1 MSWSAPKASDH
12 DGPVDSY
19 EVVLSSPAGTRVERV
34 VGTTVTIDA
43 LTPDTKYDVEVT
55 AWNASGAGKSATKE
69 VRTDKPIILL
79 PGEVKDL
86 QATPTSSSV
95 SLTWTAPKTS
105 DKEGSVTSYTVV
117 ISSAG
122 VPLVTTTT
130 AGTAI
135 TVPGLLASTS
145 YDATVAAVNGA
156 GAGKATSKSFKTAK
170 AATVPKGRPAAKGTI
185 PATPATRSS
194 AVSQDDEHTPR
205 HSVRTY
211 IPACYRLAPEPG

>member
-1 MSWSAPKASDH
+1 M
-12 DGPVDSY
+12 
-19 EVVLSSPAGTRVERV
+19 PALCTQPWCRLRGLR
-34 VGTTVTIDA
+34 
-43 LTPDTKYDVEVT
+43 
-55 AWNASGAGKSATKE
+55 
-69 VRTDKPIILL
+69 L
-79 PGEVKDL
+79 P
-86 QATPTSSSV
+86 
-95 SLTWTAPKTS
+95 

-211 IPACYRLAPEPG
+211 IPACYRLAPEPS

>member
-1 MSWSAPKASDH
+1 MAGLLRPLWAS
-12 DGPVDSY
+12 
-19 EVVLSSPAGTRVERV
+19 EIPAMARAVPSRRAEFT
-34 VGTTVTIDA
+34 
-43 LTPDTKYDVEVT
+43 
-55 AWNASGAGKSATKE
+55 ASGT
-69 VRTDKPIILL
+69 L
-79 PGEVKDL
+79 KDY
-86 QATPTSSSV
+86 
-95 SLTWTAPKTS
+95 
-105 DKEGSVTSYTVV
+105 DGRR
-117 ISSAG
+117 
-122 VPLVTTTT
+122 
-130 AGTAI
+130 
-135 TVPGLLASTS
+135 LLASTS